1 MLPALLEKA
10 DIMTLVNSRKNSGLR
25 GAGKIGVLSLSVALA
40 LSACSGSGSPSNGV
54 DAPSDGDGWAPGT
67 YTIGVEALQSG
78 PASFA
83 GIPVANGAELA
94 IEEINASGMLGD
106 GVELELNVQDSGGDF
121 AKAVSIAN
129 EFVRDDNVYGVICC
143 TISGEA
149 GAIRSVL
156 QDGKLPT
163 VTTVALLEGMN
174 EPPYLYR
181 VALLPGTEGQ
191 GHDQLVDQLLAEEDI
206 KTAVIANTADSDG
219 QVAEFVRWKEK
230 LESEGVEVL
239 RVVET
244 FIADRDFTG
253 PATTVAELDPDLFLA
268 GMYGDTGALMID
280 AVRDLGYDGTI
291 ISNFGVSG
299 ENAYELG
306 GESMDGAIFPTP
318 FFDGIPNEN
327 AQEFIKNYTAKFD
340 QAPDTFAVNG
350 YMAAYLIAQGFVDAT
365 EYTREGV
372 AQAMAK
378 VSTLPDMPVGM
389 NGLIMNNGQAEIE
402 EYFMVT
408 WDHGT
413 TVLWN
418 E

>member
-1 MLPALLEKA
+1 MLEKA
-10 DIMTLVNSRKNSGLR
+10 DNMKHVQNMNT
-25 GAGKIGVLSLSVALA
+25 GVLRRIGKFGALSVVVALA
-40 LSACSGSGSPSNGV
+40 LSACAGTSADPSGSSGGT
-54 DAPSDGDGWAPGT
+54 GDGWAPGT
-67 YTIGVEALQSG
+67 YKIGVEALLSG

-83 GIPVANGAELA
+83 GIPVTNGAKLA
-94 IEEINASGMLGD
+94 VEEINASGMLGD
-106 GVELELNVQDSGGDF
+106 GVELELDVQDAGGDF
-121 AKAVSIAN
+121 AKAVSVAN
-129 EFVRDDNVYGVICC
+129 GFVRDADVYGVICC

-149 GAIRSVL
+149 GAVRSVL
-156 QDGKLPT
+156 QKGKLPT
-163 VTTVALLEGMN
+163 VTAVALLDGMN

-191 GHDQLVDQLLAEEDI
+191 GHDQLVDQILAAEDI
-206 KTAVIANTADSDG
+206 KTAVIANTADSQG
-219 QVAEFVRWKEK
+219 QVAEFERWKAK
-230 LESEGVEVL
+230 LEAEGIDVI

-253 PATTVAELDPDLFLA
+253 PATTIAQLDPDLFLA

-280 AVRDLGYDGTI
+280 AVRDRGYDGTI
-291 ISNFGVSG
+291 ISNFGISG
-299 ENAYELG
+299 ENAYKLG
-306 GESMDGAIFPTP
+306 GDSMDGAVFPTP
-318 FFDGIPNEN
+318 FFDGIPNDN

-350 YMAAYLIAQGFVDAT
+350 YMSAYLIAQGFLDAT

-378 VSTLPDMPVGM
+378 VSALPDMPVGT
-389 NGLIMNNGQAEIE
+389 NGLILEDGQATIE
-402 EYFMVT
+402 DYFMVT
-408 WDHGT
+408 WDDGK

>member
-1 MLPALLEKA
+1 MK
-10 DIMTLVNSRKNSGLR
+10 LVQNTKSGGLR
-25 GAGKIGVLSLSVALA
+25 RAGKIGAISLAVALT
-40 LSACSGSGSPSNGV
+40 LSACGSDGANNEGSSAGG
-54 DAPSDGDGWAPGT
+54 GDGWAAGT
-67 YTIGVEALQSG
+67 YKIGVQALLSG

-94 IEEINASGMLGD
+94 VEEINASGALGE
-106 GVELELNVQDSGGDF
+106 GVTLELDVKDAGGDF

-129 EFVRDDNVYGVICC
+129 DFVRDDDVYGVICC

-149 GAIRSVL
+149 GAVRSVL
-156 QDGKLPT
+156 QSGKLPT
-163 VTTVALLEGMN
+163 VTAVALLDGMN

-191 GHDQLVDQLLAEEDI
+191 GHDQLVDQILAAEDI
-206 KTAVIANTADSDG
+206 KTAVIANTADSQG
-219 QVAEFVRWKEK
+219 QVAEFDRWKEK
-230 LESEGVEVL
+230 LESEGVEVV

-253 PATTVAELDPDLFLA
+253 PATTIAELDPDLFLA

-280 AVRDLGYDGTI
+280 AVRDRGYDGTI
-291 ISNFGVSG
+291 ISNFGISG
-299 ENAYELG
+299 ENAYKLG
-306 GESMDGAIFPTP
+306 GDSMDGAVFPAP

-327 AQEFIKNYTAKFD
+327 AQKFIENYTAKFD

-350 YMAAYLIAQGFVDAT
+350 YMAAYLIAQGFLDAT
-365 EYTREGV
+365 EFTREGV
-372 AQAMAK
+372 AQAMAN
-378 VSTLPDMPVGM
+378 VSALPDMPVGM
-389 NGLIMNNGQAEIE
+389 NGLILENGQATIE

-408 WDHGT
+408 WDDGN

-418 E
+418 Q

>member
-1 MLPALLEKA
+1 MK
-10 DIMTLVNSRKNSGLR
+10 LR
-25 GAGKIGVLSLSVALA
+25 QNTGSVGMRRVRGFGALSLAAVLA
-40 LSACSGSGSPSNGV
+40 LTACSGSAS
-54 DAPSDGDGWAPGT
+54 GDGADGGTSGAGEGWPPGT
-67 YTIGVEALQSG
+67 YKIGVEALLSG

-94 IEEINASGMLGD
+94 VEEINDSGFLGD
-106 GVELELNVQDSGGDF
+106 GVTLELDVQDAGGDF

-129 EFVRDDNVYGVICC
+129 EFVRDDDVYGVICC

-149 GAIRSVL
+149 GAVRSVL
-156 QDGKLPT
+156 QGGKMPT
-163 VTTVALLEGMN
+163 VTAVALLDGMN

-181 VALLPGTEGQ
+181 VALLPGTEGE
-191 GHDQLVDQLLAEEDI
+191 GHDQLVDQILAAEDI
-206 KTAVIANTADSDG
+206 KTAVIANTADSQG
-219 QVAEFVRWKEK
+219 QVAEFERWKEK
-230 LESEGVEVL
+230 LEAEGVDVI

-291 ISNFGVSG
+291 ISNFGISG
-299 ENAYELG
+299 ENAYKLG
-306 GESMDGAIFPTP
+306 GESMDGAVFPTP
-318 FFDGIPNEN
+318 FFAGIPNEN
-327 AQEFIKNYTAKFD
+327 AQAFIENYTEKFD

-350 YMAAYLIAQGFVDAT
+350 YMSAYLIAQGFLDAT
-365 EYTREGV
+365 EYNREGV

-378 VSTLPDMPVGM
+378 VTTLPDMPVGTS
-389 NGLIMNNGQAEIE
+389 GLILENGQATIE
-402 EYFMVT
+402 EYFMVA
-408 WDHGT
+408 WDDGQ

-418 E
+418 K